1 MRESNPAKKQPQSYG
16 GIFKQGTL
24 AELLWDFFL
33 DNCLEIDAIMGD
45 ISFFMG
51 LLITSN
57 IQ

>member
-1 MRESNPAKKQPQSYG
+1 
-16 GIFKQGTL
+16 
-24 AELLWDFFL
+24 L

-57 IQ
+57 IQWERKRLFGATGINRINNPCSSFILLNP